1 MEGVVALHHD
11 YDVIVIG
18 AGNGG
23 LSAAVTTARGG
34 LKTLVLERHNLPGG
48 SATSFVRGRFEFE
61 SALHELCDLGT
72 EERPGTVR
80 KLFDQYDAKMKWHVE
95 KNLFHLIVPG
105 KTDLVLPTGIDPFC
119 KKMEELVPGCEA
131 SVREM
136 LRLGALAAQAQAYAM
151 SPNSSN
157 LVMLTKYP
165 DFLRLASVTTRE
177 GFEAIGMPKA
187 AQDILNTYWCYLGAP
202 PDYLDF
208 LTTVQ
213 MVYKYVYY
221 YPGQPDKKSHN
232 LSLTLVNAIRR
243 NGGQVW
249 YNCEVEKIL
258 FQDGRAVG
266 VLVNGRELYAK
277 HIIANCSPTTVM
289 GRMLPEGIKPPAQ
302 AVKLAN
308 ARDIALEL
316 ETMYVGLNRSA
327 EELGITEYSTLIM
340 SDQDPDEQFKKANGE
355 QKGVFIANCLNL
367 IIPEASPKG
376 TCTLFFTTFGNS
388 KYWGSLKPRD
398 YYKAKEQRMKDW
410 VEYYE
415 KVTGITIKP
424 YIEEITFASPASFC
438 RYLNTPNGTPY
449 GYQVY
454 KWDNIINRLKR
465 MDQEQMFP
473 GLRLTGAACE
483 NIDGYNLCYLNGNIQ
498 GKKTLKDAEE
508 DG

>member
-1 MEGVVALHHD
+1 MNNE

-23 LSAAVTTARGG
+23 LSAAATTSRGG

-72 EERPGTVR
+72 EERPGSVR
-80 KLFDQYDAKMKWHVE
+80 TLFNEYEAEMKWHLE
-95 KNLFHLIVPG
+95 ENLFHLIVPG
-105 KTDLVLPTGIDPFC
+105 KTDLVLPTGLEAFT
-119 KKMEELVPGCEA
+119 KKMEKLVPGCRE
-131 SVREM
+131 SVEEM
-136 LRLGALAAQAQAYAM
+136 LRLGALAAEAQKYAM
-151 SPNSSN
+151 SPAKKNR
-157 LVMLTKYP
+157 VMFTKYA
-165 DFLRLASVTTRE
+165 DFLRLASITTRE
-177 GFEAIGMPKA
+177 GFEAIGMPKK

-213 MVYKYVYY
+213 MIYKYVHL

-232 LSLTLVNAIRR
+232 LSLTLVDVIRR
-243 NGGQVW
+243 NGGSIW

-258 FQDGRAVG
+258 FDGDRACG
-266 VLVNGRELYAK
+266 VRLKNGRELHAP
-277 HIIANCSPTTVM
+277 HIIANCSPSTVM
-289 GRMLPEGIKPPAQ
+289 GKMLPDNVKAPAKS
-302 AVKLAN
+302 VKLAN

-340 SDQDPDEQFKKANGE
+340 SDPDPDDQFKKANGTD
-355 QKGVFIANCLNL
+355 KGVFIANCLNV
-367 IIPEASPKG
+367 IIPESSPKG
-376 TCTLFFTTFGNS
+376 TCTLFFTTFGDS
-388 KYWGSLKPRD
+388 EFWSQVKPED
-398 YYKAKEQRMKDW
+398 YYKIKEQRMSDW
-410 VEYYE
+410 VDYYE
-415 KVTGITIKP
+415 KTTGIIIRP
-424 YIEEITFASPASFC
+424 YIEEITFATPASFC

-454 KWDNIINRLKR
+454 KWDNIINRLNS
-465 MDQEQMFP
+465 MDGEQMFR

-483 NIDGYNLCYLNGNIQ
+483 NIDGYNLCYANGNIQ
-498 GKKTLKDAEE
+498 GKKTLKDAKE
-508 DG
+508 DKRNGK

>member
-1 MEGVVALHHD
+1 MNNE

-23 LSAAVTTARGG
+23 LSAAATTSRGG

-72 EERPGTVR
+72 EKRPGSVR
-80 KLFDQYDAKMKWHVE
+80 NLFQEYEADMKWHIE

-105 KTDLVLPTGIDPFC
+105 KTDLVLPTGLKAFTM
-119 KKMEELVPGCEA
+119 KMEELVPGCKD
-131 SVREM
+131 SVKEL
-136 LRLGALAAQAQAYAM
+136 LRLGALAAEAQKYAM
-151 SPNSSN
+151 SPRKNN
-157 LVMLTKYP
+157 LVMMTKYA
-165 DFLRLASVTTRE
+165 DFMRLASISTRE
-177 GFEAIGMPKA
+177 GFEAIGMPKE

-202 PDYLDF
+202 PDHLDF

-213 MVYKYVYY
+213 MIYKYVHL

-232 LSLTLVNAIRR
+232 LSLTLVDVIRR
-243 NGGQVW
+243 NGGQIW
-249 YNCEVEKIL
+249 YNCEVDKIL
-258 FQDGRAVG
+258 FNGGKAAG
-266 VLVNGRELYAK
+266 VRLVSGKEIRAK

-289 GRMLPEGIKPPAQ
+289 GKMLPDDMKAPTES
-302 AVKLAN
+302 VKLAN

-327 EELGITEYSTLIM
+327 KELGITEYSTLIM
-340 SDQDPDEQFKKANGE
+340 SDSDPDDQFKKANGTD
-355 QKGVFIANCLNL
+355 KGVFIANCLNV
-367 IIPEASPKG
+367 IIPEASPNG
-376 TCTLFFTTFGNS
+376 TCTLFFTTFGDS
-388 KYWGSLKPRD
+388 RFWGSVKPED
-398 YYKAKEQRMKDW
+398 YYKVKDQRMKDW
-410 VEYYE
+410 VDYYE
-415 KVTGITIKP
+415 KTTGIIIRP
-424 YIEEITFASPASFC
+424 YIEEIAFATPASFC

-454 KWDNIINRLKR
+454 KWDNIINRLNR
-465 MDQEQMFP
+465 INEEQMFP

-483 NIDGYNLCYLNGNIQ
+483 NIDGYNLCYANGNIQ

-508 DG
+508 DI

>member
-1 MEGVVALHHD
+1 MKKE

-23 LSAAVTTARGG
+23 LSAAATTACGG

-72 EERPGTVR
+72 EKRPGTVR
-80 KLFDQYDAKMKWHVE
+80 KLFAQYEADMKWHIE
-95 KNLFHLIVPG
+95 KKLFHLIVPG
-105 KTDLVLPTGIDPFC
+105 KTDLVLPTGIEPFC
-119 KKMEELVPGCEA
+119 KKMEELVPGCEE
-131 SVREM
+131 SVREL
-136 LRLGALAAQAQAYAM
+136 LRLGALAGEAQNYAM
-151 SPNSSN
+151 SPNAN
-157 LVMLTKYP
+157 KLVLMTKYA

-177 GFEAIGMPKA
+177 GFQAIGMPKA

-213 MVYKYVYY
+213 MIYKYVYF

-232 LSLTLVNAIRR
+232 LSLTLVDVIRK
-243 NGGQVW
+243 NGGEVW

-258 FQDGRAVG
+258 MKDDRAIG
-266 VLVNGRELYAK
+266 VRFNGRELYAK
-277 HIIANCSPTTVM
+277 HIIANCSPSTVM
-289 GRMLPEGIKPPAQ
+289 GKMLPEGVKPPAKS
-302 AVKLAN
+302 VKLAN
-308 ARDIALEL
+308 ARTIALEL

-327 EELGITEYSTLIM
+327 KELGITEYSTLVM
-340 SDQDPDEQFKKANGE
+340 SDADPDEQFHKADGE

-376 TCTLFFTTFGNS
+376 TCTLFFTTFGDS
-388 KYWGSLKPRD
+388 KYWGSLQPQE
-398 YYKAKEQRMKDW
+398 YYKAKERRMKDW
-410 VEYYE
+410 VDYYE
-415 KVTGITIKP
+415 KTTGIIIRP

-454 KWDNIINRLKR
+454 KWDNIINRLNS
-465 MDQEQMFP
+465 MEEEQMFK

-498 GKKTLKDAEE
+498 GKKTLKDAKE
-508 DG
+508 DA

>member
-1 MEGVVALHHD
+1 MGKNF
-11 YDVIVIG
+11 DVIVVG

-23 LSAAVTTARGG
+23 LSAAVTTACGG
-34 LKTLVLERHNLPGG
+34 LRTLVLERHNLPGG

-80 KLFDQYDAKMKWHVE
+80 KFFEEHDAPMKWHIE

-105 KTDLVLPTGIDPFC
+105 KTDLVLPTGIEPFTR
-119 KKMEELVPGCEA
+119 KMETLVPGCEK

-136 LRLGALAAQAQAYAM
+136 LRLGALAAEAQSYAM
-151 SPNSSN
+151 TPRASN
-157 LVMLTKYP
+157 LVLMTKYA
-165 DFLRLASVTTRE
+165 DFLRLASLTTRE
-177 GFEAIGMPKA
+177 GFAAIGMPKA

-202 PDYLDF
+202 PDNLDF

-221 YPGQPDKKSHN
+221 APGQPDKKSHN
-232 LSLTLVNAIRR
+232 LSLTLVDAIEKH
-243 NGGQVW
+243 GGEIW

-258 FQDGRAVG
+258 IENNQAAG
-266 VLVNGRELYAK
+266 VRLKDGRELRCK

-289 GRMLPEGIKPPAQ
+289 GRMLPAGVTPPAKS
-302 AVKLAN
+302 VKLAN
-308 ARDIALEL
+308 ARSIALEL

-327 EELGITEYSTLIM
+327 KELGIKEYSTLVM
-340 SDQDPDEQFKKANGE
+340 SDTDPDDQFRKANGE
-355 QKGVFIANCLNL
+355 DKGVFIANCLNL
-367 IIPEASPKG
+367 VIPEASPEG
-376 TCTLFFTTFGNS
+376 TCTLFFTTFGDA
-388 KYWGSLKPRD
+388 KYWGSLTPRE

-410 VEYYE
+410 VAYYE
-415 KVTGITIKP
+415 KTTGIVIAP
-424 YIEEITFASPASFC
+424 YIEEIVFASPVSFC

-454 KWDNIINRLKR
+454 KWDNIINRMNS
-465 MDQEQMFP
+465 MDKEQMFK

-483 NIDGYNLCYLNGNIQ
+483 NIDGYNLCYLNGSIQ
-498 GKKTLKDAEE
+498 GKKTLKDVKE

>member
-1 MEGVVALHHD
+1 MKNE

-23 LSAAVTTARGG
+23 LSAAATTSRGG

-72 EERPGTVR
+72 EECPGSVR
-80 KLFDQYDAKMKWHVE
+80 TLFHEYEAKMKWHIE

-105 KTDLVLPTGIDPFC
+105 KRDLVLPTGMKAFT
-119 KKMEELVPGCEA
+119 KKMEELVPGCRE
-131 SVREM
+131 SVKEL
-136 LRLGALAAQAQAYAM
+136 LRLGAFAAQAQKYAM
-151 SPNSSN
+151 SPEKKNR
-157 LVMLTKYP
+157 VMFIKYA
-165 DFLRLASVTTRE
+165 DFLRLASITTRE
-177 GFEAIGMPKA
+177 GFEAIGMPKE
-187 AQDILNTYWCYLGAP
+187 AQDILNSYWCYLGAP

-213 MVYKYVYY
+213 MIYKYVHL

-232 LSLTLVNAIRR
+232 LSLSLVDVIRR
-243 NGGQVW
+243 NGGNIW

-258 FQDGRAVG
+258 FHGDRAGG
-266 VLVNGRELYAK
+266 VRLTNGRELYAD
-277 HIIANCSPTTVM
+277 HIIANCSPTTVI
-289 GRMLPEGIKPPAQ
+289 GKMLPENVKPPVKS
-302 AVKLAN
+302 VKLAN

-340 SDQDPDEQFKKANGE
+340 SDVDPDVQFKKANAKD
-355 QKGVFIANCLNL
+355 KGVFIANCLNV
-367 IIPEASPKG
+367 IIPESSPEG
-376 TCTLFFTTFGNS
+376 TCTLFFTTFGDS
-388 KYWGSLKPRD
+388 KFWSDVKPEE
-398 YYKAKEQRMKDW
+398 YYKIKEQRMEDW
-410 VEYYE
+410 VNYYE
-415 KVTGITIKP
+415 KTTGITIKP
-424 YIEEITFASPASFC
+424 YIEEISFATPASFC

-454 KWDNIINRLKR
+454 KWDNIINRLNS
-465 MDQEQMFP
+465 MDDEQMFQ

-483 NIDGYNLCYLNGNIQ
+483 NIDGYNLCYTNGNIQ
-498 GKKTLKDAEE
+498 DKKTLKDAKE
-508 DG
+508 DK